1 MSDHVGMGS
10 PTDLEIRAAVAD
22 DLEALIDR
30 DLQAFSGTFTADE
43 RVTWR
48 ELLNL
53 DRFQVAYDG
62 TDLVG
67 VAGSHD
73 LELTLPGGGIVPLG
87 GTTWVSVA
95 PTHRRRG
102 IVRRLLDGVHTDIA
116 QRAPAAA
123 LMASEG
129 SIYERFG
136 YGVATRWRVVEM
148 DTRDARIANPPADQ
162 LRLVDPKEHIDEL
175 WTRYDRYRRGQPG
188 EVARSRE
195 WTRMRIAELKQPFA
209 ALHDDGF
216 AVWTVDSDWGE
227 AEPAHTLRVIDLVA
241 STPEAYAALWNLVL
255 SVDLVRTVVAR
266 PPVALDDSLPYL
278 LDDQRAMRTTAVHDF
293 LWIRPIRVG
302 ELLAARRYRVADEM
316 VVEVVDDPAGHPRLA
331 DIDEAAPAERW
342 CVSGA
347 PAVADCVATD
357 AEPDLTMTR
366 AAMGALLLGGVTASE
381 LAAGGRLRGA
391 ELARADAFFGWSP
404 LPHCTTSF

>member
-1 MSDHVGMGS
+1 MEA
-10 PTDLEIRAAVAD
+10 PTDLEIRPAVSD

-43 RVTWR
+43 RATWR

-53 DRFQVAYDG
+53 DRFRVAYDG
-62 TDLVG
+62 ADLVG

-73 LELTLPGGGIVPLG
+73 LELTLPGGATVPLG

-102 IVRRLLDGVHTDIA
+102 IVTRLLAEVHADIG

-123 LMASEG
+123 LLASEG

-136 YGVATRWRVVEM
+136 YGVATRSRVVSM
-148 DTRDARIANPPADQ
+148 DTRDAHIDGPPEDQ
-162 LRLVDPKEHIDEL
+162 LRLVDPMSSIDEM
-175 WTRYDRYRRGQPG
+175 WARYDRYRASRPG
-188 EVARSRE
+188 EVARTPE
-195 WTRMRIAELKQPFA
+195 WIRMRLAELKQPFA

-216 AVWTVDSDWGE
+216 AVWTIDSDWGD

-255 SVDLVRTVVAR
+255 SVDLVRTVVA
-266 PPVALDDSLPYL
+266 PTPIAIDDSLPYL
-278 LDDQRAMRTTAVHDF
+278 LSDQRSMRTTAVHDF
-293 LWIRPIRVG
+293 LWLRPFRVG
-302 ELLAARRYRVADEM
+302 ELLAARRYRVADDM
-316 VVEVVDDPAGHPRLA
+316 VVEVVDEQSGRTRLSDAAG
-331 DIDEAAPAERW
+331 APSAERW
-342 CVSGA
+342 HVRGG
-347 PAVADCVATD
+347 PTD
-357 AEPDLTMTR
+357 AACEPTDAVPNLTMTR
-366 AAMGALLLGGVTASE
+366 AALGSLLLGGVTTSE

-391 ELARADAFFGWSP
+391 DLARADAFFGWSP
-404 LPHCTTSF
+404 MPHCTTSF